1 MKTYSMRRMYGE
13 ALVDLGA
20 RDESVVVLE
29 ADLAEATKT
38 ALFQERFPERFI
50 EVGIAEQNM
59 MSIAAGLALSG
70 KTAFVTGLAVFVV
83 LRACEQL
90 RTSVALAR
98 ANVKIA
104 GPYGGLC
111 TAENGPTHQCITDL
125 GIARTIPELKVVAP
139 ADAEACRALV
149 DAAAECPGPVYM
161 RLLRDDEPLIYDRE
175 TAATF
180 RVGGGH
186 RLRKGKDVS
195 LCAHGMMVYECLQ
208 AADLLAVEG
217 ISASVVD
224 LYSLKPLDRELVLE
238 EAETTGALVTVEEHN
253 IFGGLGSA
261 VAELLAQ
268 ERPTP
273 MKMIGMEDQFAV
285 SGRYADLLAEYGL
298 TGEQIA
304 KAAATFLKTLEK
316 Q

>member
-13 ALVDLGA
+13 ALADLGA

-38 ALFQERFPERFI
+38 SLFQERFPGRFI

-125 GIARTIPELKVVAP
+125 GVARTIPELKVVAP

-175 TAATF
+175 TASTF
-180 RVGGGH
+180 TVGGGH
-186 RLRKGKDVS
+186 RLRRGKDVS
-195 LCAHGMMVYECLQ
+195 LCAHGMMVSECLQ
-208 AADLLAVEG
+208 AADLLAAEG

-224 LYSLKPLDRELVLE
+224 LYSLKPLPRELVLE
-238 EAETTGALVTVEEHN
+238 EAEATDALVTVEEHN

-261 VAELLAQ
+261 VAELLAR
-268 ERPTP
+268 ERPAP
-273 MKMIGMEDQFAV
+273 VKMIGLQDEFAV
-285 SGRYADLLAEYGL
+285 SGCYADLLDRYGL
-298 TGEQIA
+298 KGEHIA
-304 KAAATFLKTLEK
+304 RETAAWLRTLKRR
-316 Q
+316 